1 LALAAHDQVL
11 AHPGAALA
19 LCLARM
25 GEVLRA
31 RWIDEAAY
39 APYGSIVRARA
50 GAPPR
55 EANHGRAQAWDGL
68 ARVLNPRGDAA
79 ALEASLF
86 RCLPYAGEVV
96 PLSTL
101 ERHPRSTQ
109 LFAPMWS
116 GERAPLFLVVVALG
130 DAAPDLATL
139 RAFAASG
146 ATAITYHAGVWHHPM
161 IALGA
166 AIDFVN
172 LVSPDGAEK
181 NCEELDVA
189 ARGLTVALGD
199 IRTAA
204 M

>member
-1 LALAAHDQVL
+1 
-11 AHPGAALA
+11 
-19 LCLARM
+19 M

-31 RWIDEAAY
+31 RWIDERAY
-39 APYGSIVRARA
+39 APYGSIVRSRA
-50 GAPPR
+50 DVAPR
-55 EANHGRAQAWDGL
+55 EANHGRARAWDGL

-96 PLSTL
+96 ALSTL

-116 GERAPLFLVVVALG
+116 GERAPLFLVVVARG
-130 DAAPDLATL
+130 EDAPDLATL

-166 AIDFVN
+166 TIDFVN
-172 LVSPDGAEK
+172 LVSPDGDEK
-181 NCEELDVA
+181 NCEELDVT
-189 ARGLTVALGD
+189 ARGLAVALDD
-199 IRTAA
+199 IRTSA